1 MNGISCNLN
10 FDDVKQ
16 LIIEAVAKRLDPERI
31 LGPCKGHAVI
41 ADDGRV
47 EVTFAPSPDAAAE
60 ASGDGKDQAAAEAV
74 SQS

>member
-31 LGPCKGHAVI
+31 LGPCIAHAVI

-47 EVTFAPSPDAAAE
+47 EVTFAPSPEAAAK
-60 ASGDGKDQAAAEAV
+60 AAGDSKDQVAAAP
-74 SQS
+74 SSP